1 MGASVSWFTE
11 KYTPH
16 DLRSHALKKTIL
28 ETKTPF
34 QHAVLA
40 DSYSFG
46 RCLILN
52 DEIQSAQI
60 DEFIYHECLVQPAM
74 VTHPAPR
81 DILILGGGEGATVRE
96 ILRHPCV
103 RRVTMVDIDGE
114 VVEFC
119 RKYLA
124 GWHQGALGHPKTRLV
139 IEDAWRFL
147 KHTTEKFDIII
158 SDLPTPRAPG
168 DPVAELYGLD
178 FYRQLKKR
186 LQSGGLF
193 VAQAGSGH
201 WLHIQFN
208 AQLQRT
214 LKKLF
219 KVVRPYY
226 TFVPSFDEPWAF
238 MVASAHAD
246 PRQQSAAQ
254 VDKKLGTLRKSL
266 RFFDGETHEGLFR
279 IPKYLRVIP
288 KGGA

>member
-40 DSYSFG
+40 DSYSF
-46 RCLILN
+46 
-52 DEIQSAQI
+52 
-60 DEFIYHECLVQPAM
+60 
-74 VTHPAPR
+74 
-81 DILILGGGEGATVRE
+81 
-96 ILRHPCV
+96 
-103 RRVTMVDIDGE
+103 
-114 VVEFC
+114 
-119 RKYLA
+119 
-124 GWHQGALGHPKTRLV
+124 GHPKTRLV

-208 AQLQRT
+208 AQLQ
-214 LKKLF
+214 
-219 KVVRPYY
+219 
-226 TFVPSFDEPWAF
+226 
-238 MVASAHAD
+238 
-246 PRQQSAAQ
+246 
-254 VDKKLGTLRKSL
+254 
-266 RFFDGETHEGLFR
+266 
-279 IPKYLRVIP
+279 
-288 KGGA
+288 